1 MEPDLDKAGTRL
13 PPWRGIA
20 GFTFAVAAL
29 FAWMGAPQPPVLA
42 DVPSAPVIVV
52 YGDSL
57 TDESQLQIESSMTA
71 AQPDARVVVRAH
83 RGTAICDWF
92 DSMRHDAALHADLV
106 VLEFAGNVFTTCMV
120 DRADSK
126 RELIASYREDAARAV
141 DIVRDGRRDTRIV
154 FVATPRASTRPLT
167 TGPNPL
173 DAAYRE
179 VASRNDGVTFDL
191 APERALA
198 DHRSSLGNGSVFP
211 AAMPCLADERGRS
224 DCVDGRIEV
233 RAADGIHFCPVEQG
247 VSGPC
252 SAYSSGVVRF
262 GDAVASAAL
271 AALAG

>member
-1 MEPDLDKAGTRL
+1 MEPDLDKARTRL

-20 GFTFAVAAL
+20 GCTLTVAAL

-42 DVPSAPVIVV
+42 DVPNAPVIVV

-57 TDESQLQIESSMTA
+57 TDESQLQIMSSTTA
-71 AQPDARVVVRAH
+71 AEPDAHVIVRAR

-92 DSMRHDAALHADLV
+92 DSMRQDAALRADVV

-120 DRADSK
+120 GRADSRK
-126 RELIASYREDAARAV
+126 ELVASYGEDAARAV
-141 DIVRDGRRDTRIV
+141 DIIRDGRRDTSIV
-154 FVATPRASTRPLT
+154 FAATPRGSTRPLT

-173 DAAYRE
+173 DAAYRA
-179 VASRNDGVTFDL
+179 VASRNHGVTFDRS
-191 APERALA
+191 PERALA
-198 DHRSSLGNGSVFP
+198 ENGSSLGTRSALP
-211 AAMPCLADERGRS
+211 ASMPCLAGERGRS

-233 RAADGIHFCPVEQG
+233 RAPGGMHLCPVEQA

-252 SAYSSGVVRF
+252 SVYSSGVVRF